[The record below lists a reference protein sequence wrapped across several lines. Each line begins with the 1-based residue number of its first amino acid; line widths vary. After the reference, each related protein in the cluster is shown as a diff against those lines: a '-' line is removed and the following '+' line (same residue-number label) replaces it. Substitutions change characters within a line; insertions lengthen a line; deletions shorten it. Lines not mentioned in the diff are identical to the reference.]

1 MMRTRFGLLLA
12 ILLPALHL
20 PAYARGVT
28 PYLPLNLDPEVE
40 RQVERVLILADKPV
54 MTRPIAAATVLDA
67 LPKACEVDAVLCE
80 SVRKFLSRY
89 MHGSGIAFASIEG
102 SVSSG
107 SDPVMP
113 NQHGRT
119 EQSRY
124 QLAGQVY
131 AQPFDH
137 LLISLG
143 GVAYQGR
150 AIATGTLLSA
160 GFDWAQLDI
169 GYRDHWWSPM
179 TDSSML
185 ISTEAATMPS
195 ITLSNYRPLTRL
207 GLQYELFVAQMSHS
221 DGIVLTNGQ
230 FTKGYPKFAGI
241 HLGIEPTSGWSLAV
255 NRALVFGGGA
265 AGGQSIQDLFNALL
279 NPSKGQSTGFAGGK
293 PIGKQEASVTSRF
306 IFPGRT
312 PFAVYFEYAGN
323 DTSQG
328 KNYLLGKPDLSAGI
342 HVPHL
347 GPFDITY
354 EFSEW
359 QETWYVHGPGPV
371 QIGYLD
377 GITNYGRV
385 IGNWFGDQR
394 QFGDAVGGQSN
405 MLRVG
410 WEPSFG
416 GLLETQYRVI
426 VNQSYSPV
434 PYRHGYSGSVTYS
447 YPWRGYAVGAEVEA
461 GQDVFGGHFARLAG
475 FMRYGDALGSSYSAS
490 ADSAFTSRRADGAEL
505 FVDAGV
511 NANRVLIDI
520 TNVQPRHT
528 TPVSFGPHLGLGAR
542 RKVSEHQDL
551 GVRVEADD
559 IRGHALVAV
568 RAVDYRYRFRGP
580 LAWNAFLGAARYA
593 LATPAYGWYLG
604 TGLQWRNLLPGWDL
618 GVDYRY
624 GVKIARQH
632 DLPSDPQGNRP
643 DSFYDINSLSLYISR
658 KF

>member
-1 MMRTRFGLLLA
+1 MMRKIFGLMW
-12 ILLPALHL
+12 ILLLSALQL

-40 RQVERVLILADKPV
+40 RQIERVLILGDKPV
-54 MTRPIAAATVLDA
+54 MTRPIPAAQVLDA

-80 SVRKFLSRY
+80 SVRTFLSRY
-89 MHGSGIAFASIEG
+89 MHGSGISFASIEG
-102 SVSSG
+102 SVSG
-107 SDPVMP
+107 GANPVMP

-119 EQSRY
+119 EQSHY
-124 QLAGQVY
+124 QLAGAVY
-131 AQPFDH
+131 AQPLDH
-137 LLISLG
+137 LLISMG
-143 GVAYQGR
+143 GVAYQGKW
-150 AIATGTLLSA
+150 AATGTLISA

-179 TDSSML
+179 TDSAML
-185 ISTEAATMPS
+185 ISTEAPTMPS

-207 GLQYELFVAQMSHS
+207 GLQYEIFVARMSQT
-221 DGIVLTNGQ
+221 DQIVLTNGQ
-230 FTKGYPKFAGI
+230 FTRGYPKFAGI

-265 AGGQSIQDLFNALL
+265 AGGQSFQDLLNALL

-293 PIGKQEASVTSRF
+293 PIGKQEASFTSRF

-342 HVPHL
+342 HIPHL
-347 GPFDITY
+347 GRFDVTY

-359 QETWYVHGPGPV
+359 QETWYVHGASPV
-371 QIGYLD
+371 QVGYLD
-377 GITNYGRV
+377 GITNDGRS
-385 IGNWFGDQR
+385 IGHWFGDQR

-434 PYRHGYSGSVTYS
+434 PYRHGYSGSLTYS
-447 YPWRGYAVGAEVEA
+447 YPWRGYAVGAQVEA
-461 GQDVFGGHFARLAG
+461 GQDVFGGHFERLAG
-475 FMRYGDALGSSYSAS
+475 FMRYGDALRSSYSGS
-490 ADSAFTSRRADGAEL
+490 ADSASTSARADGAEL
-505 FVDAGV
+505 FVDAGM
-511 NANRVLIDI
+511 NANRVAVDI
-520 TNVQPRHT
+520 TNVQPRYT

-542 RKVSEHQDL
+542 REVSQHQDL

-568 RAVDYRYRFRGP
+568 RALDYRYRFRGP
-580 LAWNAFLGAARYA
+580 LALNAFLGAARYA

-604 TGLQWRNLLPGWDL
+604 TGLQWRELLPGWDL
-618 GVDYRY
+618 GLDYRY